1 MSSPR
6 SADLD
11 QRLGQLTLP
20 VAAPAPVLEPQ
31 PGGLTARAC
40 AECEVTWYGV
50 AEDDCWCCGD
60 AGIDGPLRLFVIAR
74 S

>member
-1 MSSPR
+1 MPTPS
-6 SADLD
+6 SADVD
-11 QRLGQLTLP
+11 RPLGQLTLP

-60 AGIDGPLRLFVIAR
+60 SGIDGPLRLFVIAR